1 MVNAPNT
8 ISYNQTKLN
17 WLILVAI
24 STGVPIEALWK
35 YHAGETS
42 SWVALLSG
50 GIVLLVG
57 NVAALIAFRKRY
69 RQDGLTFPSALVAGA
84 ATLAVASLLV
94 TIVGIRLLKHRN
106 GYLDLASSDIPLS
119 RIEPEQKRLVVELIR
134 RTAAN
139 SQEENKAMAEA
150 LKEPMNPS
158 VYSPA
163 SFGSPQLI
171 GSTMTHLKKYSAIDF
186 DYFGKQQSARE
197 EFKRKMAFSDP
208 QFLES
213 WNAKRQQQELL
224 DKKTNELEHDW
235 FASVQQ
241 LYDFAAQ
248 HTKEISLKNGGLV
261 ISNTTIRDAFNR
273 QLEHSKALH
282 TKLVS
287 SVQEQVKRQQG
298 LKAQLAED

>member
-1 MVNAPNT
+1 MNAPNT
-8 ISYNQTKLN
+8 TSNQTKLN

-24 STGVPIEALWK
+24 STGVPIAALCK

-69 RQDGLTFPSALVAGA
+69 RRDGLTFPNAFIAGA

-94 TIVGIRLLKHRN
+94 TLVGVSLLKHRN
-106 GYLDLASSDIPLS
+106 GYADLASSNIPLS

-139 SQEENKAMAEA
+139 SQEENKEMAEA

-163 SFGSPQLI
+163 SFVSQQVI
-171 GSTMTHLKKYSAIDF
+171 DSTMMHLKKYTAIDS

-197 EFKRKMAFSDP
+197 EFKRKMALSDP

-224 DKKTNELEHDW
+224 DKETYELERDW

-241 LYDFAAQ
+241 LYGYAAQ
-248 HTKEISLKNGGLV
+248 HTKEISVKSGGLV
-261 ISNTTIRDAFNR
+261 IPNTTVRDAFNK
-273 QLEHSKALH
+273 QLEHSEALH
-282 TKLVS
+282 TRLVS
-287 SVQEQVKRQQG
+287 SVQEQVKRKQE
-298 LKAQLAED
+298 LKAQLAEY

>member
-1 MVNAPNT
+1 M
-8 ISYNQTKLN
+8 I
-17 WLILVAI
+17 LIAI
-24 STGVPIEALWK
+24 NSGVPIATLWE

-57 NVAALIAFRKRY
+57 NIAALLAFRKWYQRG
-69 RQDGLTFPSALVAGA
+69 GLRFPGMIGAGA
-84 ATLAVASLLV
+84 VILAVASFLV
-94 TIVGIRLLKHRN
+94 TLVGVSLLKPRN
-106 GYLDLASSDIPLS
+106 GYADLASSNIPLS

-139 SQEENKAMAEA
+139 SQEENKEMAEA

-163 SFGSPQLI
+163 SFGNQQVI
-171 GSTMTHLKKYSAIDF
+171 GSTMIHLTKYTAIDF
-186 DYFGKQQSARE
+186 DYFSKQQSARE
-197 EFKRKMAFSDP
+197 EFKRKMILSDP

-224 DKKTNELEHDW
+224 DKETNDLEHDW

-241 LYDFAAQ
+241 LYDYAAQ
-248 HTKEISLKNGGLV
+248 HTKEISVKDGGLV
-261 ISNTTIRDAFNR
+261 ISNPTVRDLFNK
-273 QLEHSKALH
+273 QLDHSKALH
-282 TKLVS
+282 TRLVS
-287 SVQEQVKRQQG
+287 SVQEQVKHQQK